1 MGAQESSFLV
11 SCSDD
16 CIRLSLGNTS
26 VFKKYDTSASGQDG
40 ITGIGFLLLPETM
53 KKTKTKCIKE
63 WFSDS
68 GHHAAHEGNC

>member
-40 ITGIGFLLLPETM
+40 ITGARLNLSEIANIFFR
-53 KKTKTKCIKE
+53 K
-63 WFSDS
+63 
-68 GHHAAHEGNC
+68 